1 MLILSC
7 RILILFQVVSDNKI
21 DFICLQI
28 ITMKLLYIAFLFSFS
43 AVYSQELHHQA
54 MSSQGTSKELAN
66 GMYVSQTI
74 GQQSVI
80 GNYTRDGKTYGQGFQ
95 QSMWGSYIKGNA
107 ANTITTTTY
116 PNPFVDVVN
125 FEFSQAITDKIL
137 IELFDVRGR
146 LVFST
151 SQQAEGTLFTV
162 NLPNLAASNY
172 LVHLTTSNYS
182 YYTQIL
188 KHE

>member
-1 MLILSC
+1 
-7 RILILFQVVSDNKI
+7 
-21 DFICLQI
+21 
-28 ITMKLLYIAFLFSFS
+28 MKLVFIGLLLSNSFLFS
-43 AVYSQELHHQA
+43 QQLHHQMLSA
-54 MSSQGTSKELAN
+54 QGKSTVLAN
-66 GMYVSQTI
+66 GTYVSQTI

-125 FEFSQAITDKIL
+125 FEFSQIL
-137 IELFDVRGR
+137 PDVISVELFDVRGR

-151 SQQAEGTLFTV
+151 AQKAEG
-162 NLPNLAASNY
+162 NLLTINIPNIAASNY
-172 LVHLTTSNYS
+172 LVHLSTSNYS

-188 KHE
+188 KDE

>member
-1 MLILSC
+1 M
-7 RILILFQVVSDNKI
+7 Q
-21 DFICLQI
+21 
-28 ITMKLLYIAFLFSFS
+28 KLLLCLLFCGGLVN
-43 AVYSQELHHQA
+43 AQQLHHQMLSA
-54 MSSQGTSKELAN
+54 QGNSTVLAN
-66 GMYVSQTI
+66 GTYVSQTI

-107 ANTITTTTY
+107 TNTITTTTY
-116 PNPFVDVVN
+116 PNPFVAVVN

-137 IELFDVRGR
+137 VQLFDVRGR

-151 SQQAEGTLFTV
+151 SQQAEGTLLTV

-172 LVHLTTSNYS
+172 LAHLTTSNYN

>member
-1 MLILSC
+1 M
-7 RILILFQVVSDNKI
+7 Q
-21 DFICLQI
+21 
-28 ITMKLLYIAFLFSFS
+28 KLLLCLLFCGGLVN
-43 AVYSQELHHQA
+43 AQQLHHQMLSA
-54 MSSQGTSKELAN
+54 QGNSTVLAN
-66 GMYVSQTI
+66 GTYVSQTI

-107 ANTITTTTY
+107 TNTITTTTY

-125 FEFSQAITDKIL
+125 FAFSQTIPDVIS

-151 SQQAEGTLFTV
+151 SQKAEG
-162 NLPNLAASNY
+162 NLLTINIPNIAASNY
-172 LVHLTTSNYS
+172 LVHLSASNYS

-188 KHE
+188 KQE

>member
-1 MLILSC
+1 MRLILLV
-7 RILILFQVVSDNKI
+7 ILLSNN
-21 DFICLQI
+21 
-28 ITMKLLYIAFLFSFS
+28 FL
-43 AVYSQELHHQA
+43 YSQELHHQMLSA
-54 MSSQGTSKELAN
+54 QGKSTVLAN
-66 GMYVSQTI
+66 GTYVSQTI

-80 GNYTRDGKTYGQGFQ
+80 GNYTREGKTYGQGFQ
-95 QSMWGSYIKGNA
+95 QSMWGNYIKGNA

-137 IELFDVRGR
+137 VELFDVRGR

-151 SQQAEGTLFTV
+151 SQQAEGTLLTV

>member
-1 MLILSC
+1 
-7 RILILFQVVSDNKI
+7 
-21 DFICLQI
+21 
-28 ITMKLLYIAFLFSFS
+28 MKLLYIAFLFSFS

-54 MSSQGTSKELAN
+54 LSSQGASKELSN

-95 QSMWGSYIKGNA
+95 QSMWGNYIKGNA

-116 PNPFVDVVN
+116 PNPFVAVVN

-137 IELFDVRGR
+137 VELFDVRGR

-151 SQQAEGTLFTV
+151 SLQAEGTLLTV

>member
-1 MLILSC
+1 MKYLFML
-7 RILILFQVVSDNKI
+7 
-21 DFICLQI
+21 
-28 ITMKLLYIAFLFSFS
+28 LLGSTLYA
-43 AVYSQELHHQA
+43 QQLHHQMLSA
-54 MSSQGTSKELAN
+54 QGNSMVLAN
-66 GMYVSQTI
+66 GTYVSQTI

-80 GNYTRDGKTYGQGFQ
+80 GNYTREGKTYGQGFQ
-95 QSMWGSYIKGNA
+95 QSLWDNYIKGNA

-125 FEFSQAITDKIL
+125 FAFSQIL
-137 IELFDVRGR
+137 PDLISVELFDVRGR

-151 SQQAEGTLFTV
+151 IQKAEG
-162 NLPNLAASNY
+162 NLLTINTPNIAASNY
-172 LVHLTTSNYS
+172 LVHLSTSNYS

>member
-1 MLILSC
+1 M
-7 RILILFQVVSDNKI
+7 Q
-21 DFICLQI
+21 
-28 ITMKLLYIAFLFSFS
+28 KLLLCLLFCGCLVN
-43 AVYSQELHHQA
+43 AQQLHHQMLSA
-54 MSSQGTSKELAN
+54 QGKSTVLAN
-66 GMYVSQTI
+66 GTYVSQTI

-80 GNYTRDGKTYGQGFQ
+80 GNYTRVGKTYGQGFQ
-95 QSMWGSYIKGNA
+95 QSLWGSYIKGNA

-125 FEFSQAITDKIL
+125 FEFSQIIPDVISV
-137 IELFDVRGR
+137 ELFDVRGR

-151 SQQAEGTLFTV
+151 AQKAEG
-162 NLPNLAASNY
+162 NLLTIDIPNIAASNY

-188 KHE
+188 KDE

>member
-1 MLILSC
+1 MKYLFML
-7 RILILFQVVSDNKI
+7 
-21 DFICLQI
+21 
-28 ITMKLLYIAFLFSFS
+28 LLGSTLYA
-43 AVYSQELHHQA
+43 QQLHHQMLSA
-54 MSSQGTSKELAN
+54 QGKSTVLAN
-66 GMYVSQTI
+66 GTYVSQTI

-116 PNPFVDVVN
+116 PNPFVAVVN

-137 IELFDVRGR
+137 VQLFDVRGR

-151 SQQAEGTLFTV
+151 SQQAEGTLLTV

-172 LVHLTTSNYS
+172 LVHLTTPTYS

>member
-1 MLILSC
+1 
-7 RILILFQVVSDNKI
+7 
-21 DFICLQI
+21 
-28 ITMKLLYIAFLFSFS
+28 MKLVFIGLLLSNSFLFS
-43 AVYSQELHHQA
+43 QQLHHQMLSA
-54 MSSQGTSKELAN
+54 QGKSTVLAN
-66 GMYVSQTI
+66 GTYVSQTI

-125 FEFSQAITDKIL
+125 FEFSQIL
-137 IELFDVRGR
+137 PDVISVELFDVRGR

-151 SQQAEGTLFTV
+151 SQKAEG
-162 NLPNLAASNY
+162 NLLTINIPNIAASNY
-172 LVHLTTSNYS
+172 LAHLSTSNYS

-188 KHE
+188 KDE

>member
-1 MLILSC
+1 M
-7 RILILFQVVSDNKI
+7 Q
-21 DFICLQI
+21 
-28 ITMKLLYIAFLFSFS
+28 KLLLCLLLFCGLGH
-43 AVYSQELHHQA
+43 AQQLHHQMLSA
-54 MSSQGTSKELAN
+54 QGNSTVLAN
-66 GMYVSQTI
+66 GTYVSQTI

-80 GNYTRDGKTYGQGFQ
+80 GNYTHDGKTYGQGFQ

-125 FEFSQAITDKIL
+125 FEFSQIL
-137 IELFDVRGR
+137 PDVISVELFDVRGR

-151 SQQAEGTLFTV
+151 SQKAEG
-162 NLPNLAASNY
+162 NLLTITIPNIAASNY
-172 LVHLTTSNYS
+172 LVHLSTSNYS

>member
-1 MLILSC
+1 M
-7 RILILFQVVSDNKI
+7 Q
-21 DFICLQI
+21 
-28 ITMKLLYIAFLFSFS
+28 KLLLCLLFCGGMVN
-43 AVYSQELHHQA
+43 AQKLHHQMLSA
-54 MSSQGTSKELAN
+54 QGKSTVLPN
-66 GMYVSQTI
+66 GTYVSQTI

-95 QSMWGSYIKGNA
+95 QSLWGSYIKGNA

-125 FEFSQAITDKIL
+125 FSFSQIIPDVISV
-137 IELFDVRGR
+137 ELFDVRGR

-151 SQQAEGTLFTV
+151 AQKAEG
-162 NLPNLAASNY
+162 NLLTINIPNIAASNY
-172 LVHLTTSNYS
+172 LVHLSTANYS

>member
-1 MLILSC
+1 MLILSS
-7 RILILFQVVSDNKI
+7 RILILFQVVSNNKI

-28 ITMKLLYIAFLFSFS
+28 IIMKYLYLAFLFSFS
-43 AVYSQELHHQA
+43 ALYSQELHHQA
-54 MSSQGTSKELAN
+54 MSSQGTSKELSN

-80 GNYTRDGKTYGQGFQ
+80 GNYTREGKTYGQGFQ

-107 ANTITTTTY
+107 ANTITTNTY

-125 FEFSQAITDKIL
+125 FEFSQIL
-137 IELFDVRGR
+137 PDVISVELFDVRGR

-151 SQQAEGTLFTV
+151 AQKAEG
-162 NLPNLAASNY
+162 NLLTINIPNIAASNY